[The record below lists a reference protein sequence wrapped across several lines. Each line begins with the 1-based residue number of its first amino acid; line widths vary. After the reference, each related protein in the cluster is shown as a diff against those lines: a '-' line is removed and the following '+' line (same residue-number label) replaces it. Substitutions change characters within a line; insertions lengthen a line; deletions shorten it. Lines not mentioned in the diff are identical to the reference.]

1 MSRRTLMMPLLLALA
16 LQGQAAESVTMEP
29 VGGQPAAGEKPSV
42 SDFDYQ
48 VKYQRAFE
56 AVLWSLPRVQ
66 TQGGREATLGG
77 LGIKDNDIVAMSGTA
92 TPKFETWTANSSTPY
107 VFAYSDLRREP
118 VVLEVPAA
126 GPDGSLYGQ
135 VVDAWQRTIA
145 DIGPSGIDAGR
156 GDKLL
161 LTGPDFKGT
170 VPAGYRQV
178 VSPTRRIV
186 FAFRSVRAPGK
197 SAADAYAY
205 ARRLKMYYLSQA
217 ARPPQQRFA
226 DPLNQRYSSLL
237 PQDERY
243 FQLLHDTVTY
253 EPVQPEDKHMLGLL
267 ASLGIEQGKPY
278 QPDEKT
284 RRAMRQ
290 AVVDVWFY
298 LQQRFDQLP
307 RDYYYWPDRQYVPLL
322 LPDANRGF
330 SFDYPGRI
338 DVDGRALAFF
348 WCTLVP
354 RQVPERPAAYYLMA
368 MADSRG
374 RPLEAGASYR
384 LVVPADMP
392 VKQFWSLTLRPRHH
406 GLHLHPAEP
415 HHAGLLRPGQDEEE
429 RRRQRDPLRR
439 PAGAQGPG
447 VQLDSHRRQAAAAGP
462 ALLRRHRR
470 AVRQAV
476 QDARLRAHR
485 RAGRRS
491 RARRHARRP
500 GDGQPPAAMTDAW
513 HAL

>member
-1 MSRRTLMMPLLLALA
+1 MCKHKKAIQTLGILLLATQLHGYA
-16 LQGQAAESVTMEP
+16 HAQPIQEP
-29 VGGQPAAGEKPSV
+29 LNGQPEAGSRPSV

-107 VFAYSDLRREP
+107 VFAYSDLKREP
-118 VVLEVPAA
+118 VVLEVPPA

-205 ARRLKMYYLSQA
+205 AKRLKMYYLSQA
-217 ARPPQQRFA
+217 AKPPQQRFA
-226 DPLNQRYSSLL
+226 DPVKQRYSSLL

-290 AVVDVWFY
+290 AVVDVWYY

-307 RDYYYWPDRQYVPLL
+307 RGYYYWPDRQYVPLL

-330 SFDYPGRI
+330 GFDYPGRI

-368 MADSRG
+368 MADSQG

-392 VKQFWSLTLRPRHH
+392 VKQFWSLTLYDR
-406 GLHLHPAEP
+406 ATM
-415 HHAGLLRPGQDEEE
+415 AFIYT
-429 RRRQRDPLRR
+429 RQNRTT
-439 PAGAQGPG
+439 
-447 VQLDSHRRQAAAAGP
+447 LDSYGLDKMKKNADGSVTLYVGPQAPRGLESNWIPTGGKRPLPALRFYGGTDALFDKQFKMPDFERIDEPAAAAAPSATPIGL
-462 ALLRRHRR
+462 AMGSHLL
-470 AVRQAV
+470 
-476 QDARLRAHR
+476 
-485 RAGRRS
+485 
-491 RARRHARRP
+491 P
-500 GDGQPPAAMTDAW
+500 
-513 HAL
+513 